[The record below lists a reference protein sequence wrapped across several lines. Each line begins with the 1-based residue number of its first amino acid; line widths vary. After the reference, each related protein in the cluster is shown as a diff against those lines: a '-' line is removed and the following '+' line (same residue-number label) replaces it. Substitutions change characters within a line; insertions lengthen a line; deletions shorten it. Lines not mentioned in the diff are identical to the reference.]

1 MVRRGKF
8 IRSNTLLMTV
18 IEQSSLCYPPWV
30 GTSHQEHQIQ
40 PVCAH
45 CAVGDDEEEYEAG
58 DDGDYLDLL
67 LRSVTSKHR
76 EDTLSVSR
84 AVALSPTD

>member
-1 MVRRGKF
+1 
-8 IRSNTLLMTV
+8 MTV
-18 IEQSSLCYPPWV
+18 IEHSSLCYPPWV

-45 CAVGDDEEEYEAG
+45 CTVGDDEEEYEAG
-58 DDGDYLDLL
+58 DDGDYFDLL
-67 LRSVTSKHR
+67 HRSVTSKHR

-84 AVALSPTD
+84 AVVLSPTD

>member
-1 MVRRGKF
+1 
-8 IRSNTLLMTV
+8 MTV

-45 CAVGDDEEEYEAG
+45 CAVGDDEEEDEAG
-58 DDGDYLDLL
+58 DDGDNFDLL
-67 LRSVTSKHR
+67 HRSVTSKHR

>member
-1 MVRRGKF
+1 
-8 IRSNTLLMTV
+8 MTV

-30 GTSHQEHQIQ
+30 VASIQEHQIQ

-45 CAVGDDEEEYEAG
+45 CAVGDDEEEDEAG
-58 DDGDYLDLL
+58 DDGDNFDLL